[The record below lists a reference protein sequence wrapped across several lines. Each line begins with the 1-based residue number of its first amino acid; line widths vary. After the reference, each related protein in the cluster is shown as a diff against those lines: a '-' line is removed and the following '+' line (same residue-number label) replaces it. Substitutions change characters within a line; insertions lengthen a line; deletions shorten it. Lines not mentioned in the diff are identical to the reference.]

1 MRRSTFHIIVA
12 LAWACM
18 ELAAVAQA
26 QPTSSSY
33 PQKPIRILQP
43 APPGGASDVMLRAVA
58 QKLTGTLGQPVI
70 VDNRP
75 GAHGMIAN
83 ELAARARPDGYTL
96 LYGTVGTI
104 AINTGLYTKAPYR
117 MPGDFSPVTQFIDQ
131 PNVVAVNAAVPV
143 ESLTD
148 LVRLAKAKPGQLSFG
163 SAGSGSATHLGPEM
177 FCRRAGITM
186 RHVPFK
192 GAAAAAVGVAGGEV
206 QVIFVSP
213 VTAMPFVTSGKLKA
227 LAISSLQRVPALR
240 GVPTIAESGYPD
252 FSYSAWS
259 GMLAPAKT
267 PQPVVMKLH
276 SELTGILGTQE
287 LRDAVARDGST
298 VAWSETPERFGDFIR
313 SEIAKW
319 GKVIEQTGARVE

>member
-1 MRRSTFHIIVA
+1 MKRPPFHIIVA
-12 LAWACM
+12 LACACVR
-18 ELAAVAQA
+18 LDAAAQT

-33 PQKPIRILQP
+33 PQRPIRILQP
-43 APPGGASDVMLRAVA
+43 APPAGASDVILRMVA
-58 QKLTGTLGQPVI
+58 QHLSETLGQPAI

-104 AINTGLYTKAPYR
+104 AINTGLYAKARYR
-117 MPGDFSPVTQFIDQ
+117 MPADFSPLTQFIDQ
-131 PNVVAVNAAVPV
+131 PNVVVVNAALPV
-143 ESLTD
+143 ESLAD
-148 LVRLAKAKPGQLSFG
+148 LVQLAKAKPGQLSFG

-177 FCRRAGITM
+177 FARRAGITL

-192 GAAAAAVGVAGGEV
+192 GAAAAVVGAAGGEV
-206 QVIFVSP
+206 QVLFVSP

-227 LAISSLQRVPALR
+227 VAISSLQRVPALR
-240 GVPTIAESGYPD
+240 AVPTIAESGYPD

-267 PQPVVMKLH
+267 PPPVVTKLH
-276 SELTGILGTQE
+276 SELIRILKTQE
-287 LRDAVARDGST
+287 LRDAVARDGSS
-298 VAWSETPERFGDFIR
+298 VVWSETPERFGDFIR
-313 SEIAKW
+313 SEIVKW